1 MKRRTIMLTA
11 LLVLVLILSGCSSLT
26 GNSVISTVS
35 VSASASKEVA
45 PDTATFSITAE
56 STKPSTEEARNDSAT
71 MINKAVEIL
80 KDEYGISDDSLTTDF
95 MMVSPYYEWL
105 DGGRTLVGQ
114 KATQKL
120 TIVLSDES
128 LEKVGLV
135 YDRLSILDG
144 ITISSISYSKL
155 DTSLEEAEVREEA
168 TRKALAKAEA
178 YAKGLGVTV
187 GKVISISDGSSVSYT
202 TANVYASAKLAMAEE
217 AAYDYSSTSYY
228 QGAVT
233 VSDSVTVVF
242 TLE

>member
-120 TIVLSDES
+120 SIVLSGENLS
-128 LEKVGLV
+128 KGGKV
-135 YDRLSILDG
+135 YDRLSVLDG
-144 ITISSISYSKL
+144 ISISSVSYSKL
-155 DTSLEEAEVREEA
+155 DTTEEVRSVREKAAEEAL
-168 TRKALAKAEA
+168 KKAEA
-178 YAKGLGVTV
+178 YAKGV
-187 GKVISISDGSSVSYT
+187 GKKVGEVISITDGSGVSYT
-202 TANVYASAKLAMAEE
+202 TVTYNSPKLMMAEASMDYAS
-217 AAYDYSSTSYY
+217 TTIY
-228 QGAVT
+228 QSDVT
-233 VSDSVTVVF
+233 LSDSVTVLF
-242 TLE
+242 TLID